1 MVRTAIFGANGYI
14 GRHLTRYLQ
23 QLGIVVKLYDV
34 QNVSVDCAI
43 PYYRCDVTNTDWWQ
57 TFTPTDFDSILF
69 MSGLS
74 GPERSFQFAEE
85 YEDVNVRGL
94 MQLLHK
100 ISCLGKNA
108 PKIIFPSS
116 RLVYRGGGSVT
127 EDSPVEARSV
137 YAANKIACEALL
149 SAYHHRYDIP
159 YVAFRICVPYGNLIS
174 KDYSYGTV
182 GFFMRQVLSGE
193 PITVY
198 GDGQYTKT
206 YTYIEDI
213 CKIFHASIAN
223 SGISGVY
230 NIGGHD
236 YTLKEVASMIAKA
249 HNGRIEYVP
258 WPESAQRVEMGNIS
272 LNSTRLADAMGYVE
286 YRRMEDL
293 IDVF

>member
-14 GRHLTRYLQ
+14 GRHLTRHLQ
-23 QLGIVVKLYDV
+23 RAGIAVKLCDV
-34 QNVSVDCAI
+34 QNESVDGAI
-43 PYYRCDVTNTDWWQ
+43 DYCRCDVTNADWWQ
-57 TFTPTDFDSILF
+57 TFTPVDFDSIFFL
-69 MSGLS
+69 SGLS
-74 GPERSFQFAEE
+74 GPERSFQLAEE

-94 MQLLHK
+94 LHLLQK
-100 ISCLGKNA
+100 ISCLGKKA

-137 YAANKIACEALL
+137 YAANKIACEQLL

-182 GFFMRQVLSGE
+182 GFFMQKALSGE
-193 PITVY
+193 PITVF
-198 GDGQYTKT
+198 GDGQCTKT

-213 CKIFHASIAN
+213 CKIFHAAIAN
-223 SGISGVY
+223 ADINGVY

-236 YTLKEVASMIAKA
+236 YSLKEVANMVANGY
-249 HNGRIEYVP
+249 NGRIEYVP
-258 WPESAQRVEMGNIS
+258 WPESARRVEMGNIS
-272 LNSTRLADAMGYVE
+272 LNSARLADAMGFME
-286 YRRMEDL
+286 YKRMEES
-293 IDVF
+293 IDAF